1 MQLAARSDSETV
13 PVLDATPPLPACFR
27 CGSPGEVPIRPHGL
41 AMCQACYCAELA
53 VSVDTGE
60 PAPL

>member
-1 MQLAARSDSETV
+1 MPIVMTETR
-13 PVLDATPPLPACFR
+13 PLPDCLR
-27 CGSPGEVPIRPHGL
+27 CGSPGEVPIRPHNVAL
-41 AMCQACYCAELA
+41 CSRCYCAELA